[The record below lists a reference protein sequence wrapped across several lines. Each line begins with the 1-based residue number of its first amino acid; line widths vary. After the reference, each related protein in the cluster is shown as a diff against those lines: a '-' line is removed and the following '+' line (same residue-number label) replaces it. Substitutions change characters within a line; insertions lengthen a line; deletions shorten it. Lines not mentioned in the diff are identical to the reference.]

1 MKKNRGIIMYKN
13 LDNTRLST
21 ILAKEQARYEEYK
34 AMNLKLDMSRGKPC
48 KEQLDLSMDMLDC
61 INSKSNLV
69 RKIDYR
75 NYGIADGIPELKELF
90 GALLGGISKDEIIV
104 AYNASLNLMYD
115 TIQRAMQFGILGN
128 TPWNKEEKLKWLCPV
143 PGYDRHFAITELF
156 GFDMINVPCD
166 DNGPDMDMIEELVK
180 DPTVK
185 GMWCV
190 PKYSNPMGIIY
201 SDEVVKR
208 LAALKPAAKDFRI
221 MWDNAYMVHSLYGQD
236 QLLDIYAEA
245 KKNGNE
251 DIVYIFGSTSRVTFS
266 GAGVA
271 FMAGSKANMDDARK
285 YMGKQT
291 IGPDKLSQLMHA
303 TYFNSVES
311 IYAHMEKHAA
321 ILRPK
326 FEAVLEILE
335 EEFWNTGIATWNKPR
350 GGYFISCFLAEGT
363 AKRTVALAKE
373 AGVVF
378 TGAGATYPYK
388 NDPADS
394 NVRIAPTL
402 PPMDELITA
411 MRIFC
416 CCAKVAYLEKL
427 TK

>member
-1 MKKNRGIIMYKN
+1 MYKN
-13 LDNTRLST
+13 LDNTRLNA

-48 KEQLDLSMDMLDC
+48 KEQLDLSMEMLDC

-69 RKIDYR
+69 RGVDYR
-75 NYGIADGIPELKELF
+75 NYGLADGIPELKELF
-90 GALLGGISKDEIIV
+90 GKLLGGLCKDEIIV

-115 TIQRAMQFGILGN
+115 TIQRAMQFGILGGK
-128 TPWNKEEKLKWLCPV
+128 PWNKEEKLKWLCPV

-156 GFDMINVPCD
+156 GFEMINVPCD
-166 DNGPDMDMIEELVK
+166 ENGPDMDMIEELVK
-180 DPTVK
+180 DPAVK
-185 GMWCV
+185 GIWCV

-201 SDEVVKR
+201 SDEVVRR
-208 LAALKPAAKDFRI
+208 LASLKPSAKDFRI

-236 QLLDIYAEA
+236 ELLDIYAEA
-245 KKNGNE
+245 KKCGNE
-251 DIVYIFGSTSRVTFS
+251 DIVYMFGSTSKVTFS

-285 YMGKQT
+285 YMSKQS
-291 IGPDKLSQLMHA
+291 IGPDKVSQLMHA
-303 TYFNSVES
+303 AYFNSVES

-388 NDPADS
+388 NDPNDS

-402 PPMDELITA
+402 PPMEELITA

-416 CCAKVAYLEKL
+416 CCAKVAYLEKI
-427 TK
+427 TQ